1 MTTFT
6 PAYRLTVYAPRSEDA
21 AEATV
26 IAPIGGAAHA
36 DDFQVTTLEGVAGWQ
51 PYLGLPEGRRGRL
64 DLKTRRLDQGQLTVR
79 VLDARTGTTNASRW
93 ASAFLG
99 DSAGR
104 PRLLGCL
111 VLLEESTDGGTT
123 WADHFTGRIAR
134 VALYDDLWLELQ
146 LRDTTSELNYEVFA
160 TRPAASVG
168 YAVDPSV
175 LPLGV
180 TAAYGSLP
188 AITRMGGTWG
198 TSGVLRTITL
208 ATGTTGFS
216 RADNLIT
223 RALVP
228 GSIPTGGRDNV
239 PVQPGLRV
247 RFTAGSTANKEAEL
261 VAVEA
266 KGGSSIGPNFKVSK
280 LYVKVVDASDPY
292 YVALPNS
299 GDTAN
304 AATLSF
310 EVRQVTPPSSGA
322 TTPRII
328 LADVHP
334 VTVWKDLLD
343 GKFSRLS
350 AAGAVTR
357 TFPYDTSAFATL
369 IADTSFPLARFV
381 IEQADTLQPWVEKN
395 ILLPYGLGM
404 YVDASGQV
412 VPLDLRPPQSSPSS
426 ASITDADLVADEAL
440 AWEVTR
446 EDAVNVIR
454 VKTQTD
460 YPVNVAALYLGDA
473 IPDFNTALFVSA
485 ETEWVYPNLGNADLG
500 ERTLTIPAA
509 GLRDFAGETLTAG
522 SATQTRAEWVRSQ
535 VDAIQLFFQ
544 APYGAGPMYVTLP
557 CRRTANTDV
566 QVGGWIVADC
576 DKLPDPGTNLRG
588 GARLLRCVERTEQ
601 GVRRLLRCVDAGPG
615 TIATVPTVA
624 TPAQEASNTNHGITV
639 AVTLNA
645 SSEAATLWVNATSTS
660 TGSVPGAT
668 DAGWRLVT
676 PVGQTSPLIT
686 ATGTVT
692 VRNLPSNRRI
702 WVRVRTET
710 GSTKKLPS
718 AYAFPAGTGYVATA
732 AYTAPSG
739 LASSTRTTKSATLSW
754 TVGSASLR
762 TVVRRVGAASAVA
775 ADAATP
781 VDYVILPAGTTRYDL
796 VGLDTGGP
804 WWHCDV
810 YHVDDFGGA
819 TAVNNLA
826 AFEATG
832 TAATAPDPA
841 AVLVTRSFATSPT
854 PPPASGGLFPAGRTG
869 VDLLL
874 VPAPTGLGLNIE
886 LSRAPDSGGS
896 PGTYA
901 VLATVPGADI
911 SARGFWYRDD
921 LPLDGSTI
929 YWYKGRHTG
938 DGVSASGYT
947 ADVSA
952 QAGWLPIIVYGG
964 DNGEAILGQ
973 TETIY
978 LPHSAFTP
986 TSSSTAW
993 TATSGYIR
1001 CGTAGVQAD
1010 MQAPIVLPAGVDI
1023 TAMRCRVMTVNV
1035 GDKADL
1041 VLYRVDST
1049 PTLTSVASITPG
1061 ASASWQDL
1069 STTFSET
1076 TAGDNYLLYLSLLGA
1091 STAADGRLTS
1101 VEIDYVRNSYRQGG
1115 AGGTGGGG
1123 GGGGGGL
1130 TDGDYGD
1137 VVVSGTGTVM
1147 TVNKMSALIAAGV

>member
-1 MTTFT
+1 MTAYD
-6 PAYRLTVYAPRSEDA
+6 PAYRLTVYSPRSVDST
-21 AEATV
+21 EAT
-26 IAPIGGAAHA
+26 IMTPIGGAAHS
-36 DDFQVTTLEGVAGWQ
+36 DSFKVTTLPGVAGWQ
-51 PYLGLPEGRRGRL
+51 PYLDLPEGRRGRV
-64 DLKTRRLDQGQLTVR
+64 DLKSRRIDQGQMSVR
-79 VLDARTGTTNASRW
+79 ILDTRTGTTNASRW
-93 ASAFLG
+93 VTAFLG

-104 PRLLGCL
+104 PRLLGCK

-123 WADHFTGRIAR
+123 WANYFTGRINR
-134 VALYDDLWLELQ
+134 VALVEDLWLELQ
-146 LRDTTSELNYEVFA
+146 VRDPSSELNYEVFG
-160 TRPAASVG
+160 TRPAASVS
-168 YAVDPSV
+168 YAVEPSV

-180 TAAYGSLP
+180 PTAYGLLP
-188 AITRMGGTWG
+188 AVTRMGGTWG

-208 ATGTTGFS
+208 ATGATGFS
-216 RADNLIT
+216 RADNLVT

-228 GSIPTGGRDNV
+228 GSIPTGGADKV

-261 VAVEA
+261 VAIEA

-280 LYVKVVDASDPY
+280 LYVKVTDTSDPY

-310 EVRQVTPPSSGA
+310 EVRQVNPPTGGA
-322 TTPRII
+322 VTPRII

-343 GKFSRLS
+343 GNFSRLS
-350 AAGAVTR
+350 ASGAVTR
-357 TFPYDTSAFATL
+357 TFPYDSSAFTTL
-369 IADTSFPLARFV
+369 IADTSFPLCRFV
-381 IEQADTLQPWVEKN
+381 VDRPAKLQEWVEANLLQPF
-395 ILLPYGLGM
+395 GLGM
-404 YVDASGQV
+404 YLDASGQV
-412 VPLDLRPPQSSPSS
+412 VPLDLRPPQSTPSS
-426 ASITDADLVADEAL
+426 TTITDADLHTNDPL
-440 AWEVTR
+440 AWEVDR
-446 EDAVNVIR
+446 EEAITVVR

-460 YPVNVAALYLGDA
+460 YPVNVGALYLGDP
-473 IPDFNTALFVSA
+473 IPEFNTALFTSA
-485 ETEWVYPNLGNADLG
+485 ETEFIYPTFGNSDLG
-500 ERTLTIPAA
+500 ERTLTITAA
-509 GLRDFAGETLTAG
+509 GLRDFAGETVTAG
-522 SATQTRAEWVRSQ
+522 SAVQSRAQWVRSQ
-535 VDAIQLFFQ
+535 ADAIQLFFQ
-544 APYGAGPMYVTLP
+544 APYAAGPMFVTLP

-566 QVGGWIVADC
+566 QPGAWVVADC
-576 DKLPDPGTNLRG
+576 DKLPDPGSNLRG
-588 GARLLRCVERTEQ
+588 GNRLLRVVERTDS
-601 GVRRLLRCVDAGPG
+601 GLLRSLRCVDAGPG
-615 TIATVPTVA
+615 TIATAPTVG
-624 TPAQEASNTNHGITV
+624 TPAQEASNTYEGITV
-639 AVTLNA
+639 TVTLNA

-660 TGSVPGAT
+660 TGSVPSAT

-686 ATGTVT
+686 ATGSVT
-692 VRNLPSNRRI
+692 VRGLPSNRRI

-739 LASSTRTTKSATLSW
+739 LASATVTTKSATLTW
-754 TVGSASLR
+754 TVGESSLR
-762 TVVRRVGAASAVA
+762 TVVRTVGGASSGA

-781 VDYVILPAGTTRYDL
+781 VALTVLPPGTARYDL

-810 YHVDDFGGA
+810 YHIDPYGGS
-819 TAVNNLA
+819 TSVNNLA
-826 AFEATG
+826 AFQATG
-832 TAATAPDPA
+832 TAATAPTPA

-854 PPPASGGLFPAGRTG
+854 PPPASGGLIPAGRTG

-874 VPAPTGLGLNIE
+874 VPAPTGLGLDIE

-921 LPLDGSTI
+921 LPLDGTTT
-929 YWYKGRHTG
+929 YWYKARHTG
-938 DGVSASGYT
+938 NGVSASGYT
-947 ADVSA
+947 TAVSA
-952 QAGWLPIIVYGG
+952 KAGWLPIIAYGG
-964 DNGEAILGQ
+964 DNGEPILGQ
-973 TETIY
+973 TETIV
-978 LPHSAFTP
+978 LPHSAFAP
-986 TSSSTAW
+986 TSSATGW
-993 TATSGYIR
+993 TATAGYIR
-1001 CGTAGVQAD
+1001 CSTAGIQAD
-1010 MQAPIVLPAGVDI
+1010 MQAPIVLPPGVEI
-1023 TAMRCRVMTVNV
+1023 TGMRCRVLTVNV

-1041 VLYRVDST
+1041 ILYRVDTT
-1049 PTLTSVASITPG
+1049 PALTSVGSITPG

-1069 STTFSET
+1069 STTFSEVT
-1076 TAGDNYLLYLSLLGA
+1076 TGNNYLLSLNLLGV

-1115 AGGTGGGG
+1115 AGGTGGG